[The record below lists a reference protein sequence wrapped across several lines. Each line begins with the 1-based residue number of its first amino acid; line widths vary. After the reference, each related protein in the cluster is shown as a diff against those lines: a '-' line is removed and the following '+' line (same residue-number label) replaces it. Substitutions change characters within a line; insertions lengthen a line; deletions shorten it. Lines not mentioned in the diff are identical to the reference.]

1 MKPYDRHWRL
11 AVIVAAILML
21 LSGCVTT
28 TMPDGT
34 QVREWDTGT
43 IWELARI
50 GQEIAVL
57 RAELR
62 EREHELDT
70 QERRKREQHIENLLE
85 RLADLRSEHGQ
96 D

>member
-1 MKPYDRHWRL
+1 MRRHWRL
-11 AVIVAAILML
+11 AVIVTAILML
-21 LSGCVTT
+21 LAGCVTT

-43 IWELARI
+43 IWELARVA
-50 GQEIAVL
+50 QEIAVL

-62 EREHELDT
+62 AEEHQMDT
-70 QERRKREQHIENLLE
+70 VEQRLREQHIENLLE
-85 RLADLRSEHGQ
+85 QLADMRVEHE

>member
-11 AVIVAAILML
+11 AVIVTALLML

-43 IWELARI
+43 IWELARVA
-50 GQEIAVL
+50 QEIAVL

-70 QERRKREQHIENLLE
+70 QERREREQHIENLME
-85 RLADLRSEHGQ
+85 RLADLRGDNGQ